1 MLATE
6 NATRLLARVALI
18 AQATDAALHEAAAL
32 EAGATAAGPG
42 ASGGP
47 AGRGVEWLPGI
58 TRSLRRI
65 QLECADLHYTLREL
79 RDALPSPEA
88 LQPRLLD

>member
-32 EAGATAAGPG
+32 EAGATGAG
-42 ASGGP
+42 GGP
-47 AGRGVEWLPGI
+47 AGRGAEWLPGI
-58 TRSLRRI
+58 TRSLHRI